1 MVLLFGGFLGGIFSG
16 IAGSGIDICSFA
28 ILTLLFRVT
37 EKTAT
42 PTSVVLMAINTCIG
56 FFWRQFIMNEID
68 QESWDYFFVCIPIVV
83 IGAPFGSIIGSFLYR
98 EVLAIFVYVTDTVQ
112 LIAALVIVKP
122 WKISTMLL
130 ITSIIFIICGGVI
143 FSILTR
149 IGLKIMSNIE
159 ENGGDINADPTLNSK
174 KYDYDGTNN
183 NSNNNKKVEMM
194 ISDPEINNQTD
205 KDNHAGDDTIDLL

>member
-1 MVLLFGGFLGGIFSG
+1 MLSGGFLGGIFSG

-28 ILTLLFRVT
+28 ILTLLFRVS

-56 FFWRQFIMNEID
+56 FGYRQFVMDEIVQD
-68 QESWDYFFVCIPIVV
+68 SWDYFFVCIPIVV
-83 IGAPFGSIIGSFLYR
+83 IGAPLGSIIGSFLYR

-122 WKISTMLL
+122 WKISTTLL
-130 ITSIIFIICGGVI
+130 ITSIVFIIGGGII

-149 IGLKIMSNIE
+149 IGLKIMMNIE
-159 ENGGDINADPTLNSK
+159 ENGGDPNADPSLNKK
-174 KYDYDGTNN
+174 KYD
-183 NSNNNKKVEMM
+183 
-194 ISDPEINNQTD
+194 TD
-205 KDNHAGDDTIDLL
+205 KAIQMASHSELPQKEETAANATEQCQGGDEEDLL